1 VVHHVQE
8 DRSSAVQRFRSGEF
22 DVVRDFPSGRAEF
35 LPDELGPGAVHT
47 GPFLGLTFVAVNHRR
62 AALGDVRVREALALG
77 LHRRVLAEQVLGSGE
92 QPAMSLVPPGTD
104 NYGEPA
110 RYVWAQWDLDRR
122 VEAAQTAMRAA
133 GYGPDRPL
141 ELVLRYAVS
150 ENDRRVAVALQ
161 AMWKQIWVEAQLV
174 SAETAVHYARLQ
186 DGDFDLGLASWLAVY
201 SDPQTFTLLLE
212 SKTAANNFGAYSNP
226 EYDALTDRA
235 RATPDIDARARALRA
250 AEALALEEQA
260 LIPIYHHA
268 ARNLVA
274 PAVGG
279 WQDNALDVHRSRY
292 LRLDE

>member
-1 VVHHVQE
+1 
-8 DRSSAVQRFRSGEF
+8 
-22 DVVRDFPSGRAEF
+22 
-35 LPDELGPGAVHT
+35 
-47 GPFLGLTFVAVNHRR
+47 
-62 AALGDVRVREALALG
+62 
-77 LHRRVLAEQVLGSGE
+77 
-92 QPAMSLVPPGTD
+92 
-104 NYGEPA
+104 
-110 RYVWAQWDLDRR
+110 
-122 VEAAQTAMRAA
+122 MRAA

-186 DGDFDLGLASWLAVY
+186 DGDCDLGLASWLAVY